1 MYKFIELPK
10 EYHEIYDIQDLPNEL
25 IELLDKSSFIVSS
38 FGTMYNKADT
48 IRFINTIREVALQ
61 FNDLTYLYIYDING
75 FYIKE
80 EENGM

>member
-1 MYKFIELPK
+1 MY
-10 EYHEIYDIQDLPNEL
+10 D
-25 IELLDKSSFIVSS
+25 
-38 FGTMYNKADT
+38 KADVT
-48 IRFINTIREVALQ
+48 GFINTVREIALQ